1 MLEAALPDGVSVFE
15 RGWLSSNNIF
25 FAGKDSSVL
34 VDSGYCTHS
43 DQTLALVEGSL
54 GGRPLDSLL
63 NTHLHSDHCGGN
75 AALQQRYPQL
85 QTLIPPGQAELVA
98 KWDPVRLTYLPT
110 GQLCP
115 RFGYDGLLR
124 PGAEI
129 RLADSDWQ
137 IHAAPGHD
145 PHSIILFEPSSRT
158 LISADALWERGFGVI
173 FPELEGEAAFAEVA
187 ATFELI
193 ETLAPLT
200 VIPGHGSV
208 FPYREDVMQQARERL
223 AAFEK
228 NPERHA
234 HHAAKVLLKFKL
246 LEKQQ
251 LLYTEFSAWAG
262 DTTYFRLVHSRFFAD
277 VPLAGWVQLL
287 TEELVS
293 AGVAEVDGRWVR
305 NA

>member
-1 MLEAALPDGVSVFE
+1 MPDGVSVFE

-34 VDSGYCTHS
+34 VDTGYCTHS

-115 RFGYDGLLR
+115 RFGYDGLLK
-124 PGAEI
+124 PGAEV

-193 ETLAPLT
+193 EALAPLT

-208 FPYREDVMQQARERL
+208 FPYRKDVMQQARERL

-251 LLYTEFSAWAG
+251 LLCTEFSAWAG
-262 DTTYFRLVHSRFFAD
+262 DTTYFRIVHSRFFAD

-293 AGVAEVDGRWVR
+293 AGVAEVDGQWVR

>member
-1 MLEAALPDGVSVFE
+1 MHEAALPDGVSVFE

-98 KWDPVRLTYLPT
+98 KWDPERLTYLPT

-173 FPELEGEAAFAEVA
+173 FPELEGKAAFAEVA

-251 LLYTEFSAWAG
+251 LLCTEFSAWAG
-262 DTTYFRLVHSRFFAD
+262 EITYFRLVHSRFFAD